1 MTLDFEKLEE
11 LSDKMERESK
21 AIKDEIYRLCWY
33 MRGSLSVTEAYNL
46 STEDINI
53 LNKIVKDNLETT
65 KKTQMPFF

>member
-1 MTLDFEKLEE
+1 LTLDFEKLEE